1 MRKTKWSKVLGAV
14 TSFTPNIPE
23 RPSGSQLV
31 EIMEAGK
38 HAVMATSLK
47 YDVDQSSN
55 SIITMYNYF
64 QRNMVSNNVISNST
78 NASIAKK
85 RKKSSGSSSSNV
97 RRRSLPRRAKNM
109 LEQFQAVLDER
120 ARQESQQQV

>member
-97 RRRSLPRRAKNM
+97 CRRSLPRRAKNR